1 MKTIRTQFGFTLME
15 LMVTVVIVG
24 ILAAIAYPTYM
35 DYVYRSR
42 RSDGQNALLNLANYM
57 EHFFTE
63 NNTYT
68 GATLTSG
75 GVTGSL
81 GVTNTSPEGYYTVS
95 ISSNTGTAYTLT
107 ATPHWLSSRGHRVS
121 VSHRH
126 QYRTKRPFNNLL
138 GVLGRLL

>member
-81 GVTNTSPEGYYTVS
+81 GVTNTSREGYYTVS

-107 ATPHWLSSRGHRVS
+107 ATPTGSQAGDTACPSLTVTNTGLKGPSTTCWG
-121 VSHRH
+121 
-126 QYRTKRPFNNLL
+126 Y
-138 GVLGRLL
+138 